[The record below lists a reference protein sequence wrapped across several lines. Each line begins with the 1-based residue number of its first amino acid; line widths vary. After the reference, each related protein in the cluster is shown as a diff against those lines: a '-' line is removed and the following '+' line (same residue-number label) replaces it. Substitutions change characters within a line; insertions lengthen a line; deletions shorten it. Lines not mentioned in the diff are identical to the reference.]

1 MHFSSER
8 RLNSK
13 NMNIIL
19 NNYVKKIFF
28 DKWYLV
34 KSVIPV
40 QTGIQLNEVH
50 YKDWIPVCTGM
61 TKKRNGCLNDPIKYC
76 FLMSILFL
84 LLTFQS
90 VYATERLRMATT
102 TSTDNS
108 GLLKILNPVFEKNYN
123 VKLDVIAVG
132 TGKALRLAENGD
144 VDLVFVHAPAAEIK
158 FVSAGFGI
166 EREAV
171 MHNDF
176 IILGSKADPAN
187 LKSAISLTDAMQN
200 INSSSVA
207 FISRGDDSGTHK
219 KEMSLWAQA
228 NIEPAGENYLAV
240 GQGMGAVLQIAND
253 KLAYT
258 LTDRGTYLAYAD
270 KIDLKVVFEGGPALF
285 NPYHIILVNPEKH
298 AHSNI
303 LMARQYS
310 AFIRSE
316 EGQGIIRDFR
326 IKGKP
331 LFHPDVI
338 R

>member
-1 MHFSSER
+1 MYT
-8 RLNSK
+8 L
-13 NMNIIL
+13 I
-19 NNYVKKIFF
+19 
-28 DKWYLV
+28 
-34 KSVIPV
+34 KS
-40 QTGIQLNEVH
+40 T
-50 YKDWIPVCTGM
+50 
-61 TKKRNGCLNDPIKYC
+61 
-76 FLMSILFL
+76 LFL
-84 LLTFQS
+84 ILISQAA
-90 VYATERLRMATT
+90 YAVERLRMATT

-108 GLLKILNPVFEKNYN
+108 GLLKILNPAFEKKYN

-144 VDLVFVHAPAAEIK
+144 VDLVFVHAPGAEIK
-158 FVSAGFGI
+158 FVDAGFGI

-176 IILGSKADPAN
+176 VILGPASDPAN
-187 LKSAISLTDAMQN
+187 LMLAANLADAMQRLQ
-200 INSSSVA
+200 SSSSD

-228 NIEPAGENYLAV
+228 NIEPAGKNYLVV

-270 KIDLKVVFEGGPALF
+270 KIDLKVVFESGPALF

-298 AHSNI
+298 THSNV

-310 AFIRSE
+310 SFLRSE
-316 EGQGIIRDFR
+316 EGQGIIREFR
-326 IKGKP
+326 VKGKS

>member
-1 MHFSSER
+1 MVTF
-8 RLNSK
+8 
-13 NMNIIL
+13 I
-19 NNYVKKIFF
+19 
-28 DKWYLV
+28 
-34 KSVIPV
+34 KSV
-40 QTGIQLNEVH
+40 L
-50 YKDWIPVCTGM
+50 
-61 TKKRNGCLNDPIKYC
+61 LLC
-76 FLMSILFL
+76 FLS
-84 LLTFQS
+84 QS
-90 VYATERLRMATT
+90 VYALERLRMATT

-108 GLLKILNPVFEKNYN
+108 GLLKLLNPVFEKKHN

-144 VDLVFVHAPAAEIK
+144 VDLVFVHAPGAEMK
-158 FVSAGFGI
+158 FVEAGFGI

-176 IILGSKADPAN
+176 VILGSKADPAN
-187 LKSAISLTDAMQN
+187 LKTATSLADVMQR

-270 KIDLKVVFEGGPALF
+270 KIDLKVVFKGNPALF
-285 NPYHIILVNPEKH
+285 NPYHVILVNPEKH

-303 LMARQYS
+303 LKAREYS
-310 AFIRSE
+310 AFIRGE
-316 EGQGIIRDFR
+316 QGQGIIRDFR
-326 IKGKP
+326 IKGEP